1 MKMKIKKKFVAK
13 AAALIL
19 LVNTVGLI
27 QGAQAALPLVDSQGG
42 ELPSLAPMLERV
54 LPSVVNIATES
65 RVRVQDNPLLQDPFF
80 RRFFGVPDVPRER
93 HTQAL
98 GSGVIVDAK
107 HGYVLTN
114 NHVVGKAD
122 EITVTLKD
130 GRSLSAK
137 LVGTDPETDVAVVQ
151 IPADNLT
158 AVPLADSDKLRV
170 GDFVVAIGNPFGL
183 GQTVT
188 SGIVSALG
196 RTGLGIEGYEDFI
209 QTDASINPGNSGG
222 ALVNLKGEL
231 VGINTAI
238 IAPGGGNVGIG
249 FAIPVNM
256 TQQVMSQLIKHGEV
270 HRGRLGILVQN
281 LTPDLAKAFDIKETQ
296 GAVISKVVKDSPA
309 ERAGLKAGDV
319 VISVNGKPVM
329 TSSELRTSIG
339 LLPVGETVTL
349 QVVHDG
355 STRNV
360 KVTIAETVQD
370 KLEGKRIN
378 SRLEGATFAA
388 IEEGNPDFG
397 RLKGIIVLD
406 VVPGSPAWAS
416 GLRKNDVIVS
426 VNRQAVTN
434 LAEFR
439 KAANIQSRGL
449 LLNIRRGDGALFILI
464 Q

>member
-1 MKMKIKKKFVAK
+1 MKTKSTLLIKTAALLLLVG
-13 AAALIL
+13 AAAW
-19 LVNTVGLI
+19 VP
-27 QGAQAALPLVDSQGG
+27 GAQAALPTVDSQGQA
-42 ELPSLAPMLERV
+42 LPSLAPMLDRV

-80 RRFFGVPDVPRER
+80 RRFFGVPNVPHER
-93 HTQAL
+93 KTQAL

-114 NHVVGKAD
+114 NHVGAQAD

-130 GRSLSAK
+130 GRSLQAK
-137 LVGTDPETDVAVVQ
+137 LVGTDPETDIAVVQ
-151 IPADNLT
+151 IPAHNLT
-158 AVPLADSDKLRV
+158 AVPLSDSDKLRV

-222 ALVNLKGEL
+222 ALVNLQGQL
-231 VGINTAI
+231 IGINTAI

-256 TQQVMSQLIKHGEV
+256 AKEVMTQLIQHGEV
-270 HRGRLGILVQN
+270 HRGRLGILVQD
-281 LTPDLAKAFDIKETQ
+281 LTPDLAKAFDIKETH
-296 GAVISKVVKDSPA
+296 GAVISRVVKDSPA
-309 ERAGLKAGDV
+309 QRAGLKSGDV
-319 VISVNGKPVM
+319 VIGVNGKPVA

-339 LLPVGETVTL
+339 LLPVGTTVSL
-349 QVVHDG
+349 EVVRDG
-355 STRNV
+355 KTRTI
-360 KVTIAETVQD
+360 KVTIAETAQD
-370 KLEGKRIN
+370 KLPGKRIN
-378 SRLEGATFAA
+378 PRLEGAVFGA
-388 IEEGNPDFG
+388 IEEGSPEYG
-397 RLKGIIVLD
+397 HLKGIVVLD
-406 VVPGSPAWAS
+406 LARGSPAWAA

-426 VNRQAVTN
+426 VNRRPVTS
-434 LAEFR
+434 LDEFQR
-439 KAANIQSRGL
+439 AARSGSRGL

>member
-1 MKMKIKKKFVAK
+1 MKTKKTFPMK
-13 AAALIL
+13 AAALIFLVTVMGL
-19 LVNTVGLI
+19 LH
-27 QGAQAALPLVDSQGG
+27 GAQAALPAVDSQG
-42 ELPSLAPMLERV
+42 EVLPSLAPMLERV

-65 RVRVQDNPLLQDPFF
+65 RVRIQDNPLLQDPFF
-80 RRFFGVPDVPRER
+80 RRFFGVPDVPQER
-93 HTQAL
+93 KTQAL
-98 GSGVIVDAK
+98 GSGVIIDAK

-114 NHVVGKAD
+114 NHVVAKAD

-130 GRSLSAK
+130 GRSLNAK

-256 TQQVMSQLIKHGEV
+256 TQEIMTQLILHGEV
-270 HRGRLGILVQN
+270 HRGRLGILVQD
-281 LTPDLAKAFDIKETQ
+281 LTTDLAKAFDIKETK

-309 ERAGLKAGDV
+309 ERAGLMAGDV

-329 TSSELRTSIG
+329 TSSELRNSIG
-339 LLPVGETVTL
+339 LLPVGETVTMD
-349 QVVHDG
+349 VIRDG
-355 STRNV
+355 KARTV

-370 KLEGKRIN
+370 KLDGKRLN
-378 SRLEGATFAA
+378 PRLQGATFGA
-388 IEEGNPDFG
+388 IDEGNPDFG
-397 RLKGIIVLD
+397 HLKGIIVVDLA
-406 VVPGSPAWAS
+406 PGSPAWAS
-416 GLRKNDVIVS
+416 GLRKDDVIVS
-426 VNRQAVTN
+426 VNRRAVTD
-434 LAEFR
+434 LREFQ
-439 KAANIQSRGL
+439 KAVQGDNRGL
-449 LLNIRRGDGALFILI
+449 LLNIRRGNGALFILI